1 MRVGLGSSG
10 ETANNSTLASIY
22 SAGDAIALGSRR
34 RDCGHGGDIPPQAA
48 TGNQAHSDA
57 GKTGNGARL
66 RHHRDDGRG
75 CLCAVLQ

>member
-10 ETANNSTLASIY
+10 ETANNFDPGKYLKRW
-22 SAGDAIALGSRR
+22 DAIALGSRR

-48 TGNQAHSDA
+48 TGDQAHSDA

-66 RHHRDDGRG
+66 RHIATTVGD
-75 CLCAVLQ
+75 AYAPF